1 MAVPVKKSR
10 KPAPPVKYLL
20 SGDRKLQRLS
30 LKKIS
35 DPTKTKPRAR
45 TTRGKPAADET
56 PGSPTPPKPIAG
68 RLVIVGTVCL
78 FAAAALLAA
87 RQPPPSPLRGSGGAG
102 APPEAHVLSQPSG
115 MTANSDP
122 NTTAT
127 AGLKRSSTSAARP
140 TPASFSIERTSA
152 SVPVKTA
159 RTAKA
164 ATSGS
169 AASTTAVPESTAP
182 VKSPASLTVEGC
194 LESDGP
200 TYRLKNTTGLDAPK
214 ARTWRTGFLM
224 KRSSTIGLVDTTG
237 RLRLQDHIGKRVA
250 ATGSVVDREMRA
262 TTLREVAGSC
272 R

>member
-1 MAVPVKKSR
+1 MAVPVKKSK

-35 DPTKTKPRAR
+35 DPAKTKPRAR
-45 TTRGKPAADET
+45 TTRGKPATHEK
-56 PGSPTPPKPIAG
+56 PGSSTPPKPIAG
-68 RLVIVGTVCL
+68 RLVVVGAVCL

-87 RQPPPSPLRGSGGAG
+87 SKPSPSPLRGSDAAG
-102 APPEAHVLSQPSG
+102 APQEVQPLLQPARL
-115 MTANSDP
+115 TASADT

-127 AGLKRSSTSAARP
+127 AGPKRPSTSAAARP
-140 TPASFSIERTSA
+140 TPTSFSIERTSA
-152 SVPVKTA
+152 SAPAKTT

-164 ATSGS
+164 ATSSS
-169 AASTTAVPESTAP
+169 AAPTTPVSESTAP
-182 VKSPASLTVEGC
+182 VKSPAGLTVEGC
-194 LESDGP
+194 LESDGA

-224 KRSSTIGLVDTTG
+224 KRSSTIGLVDATG
-237 RLRLQDHIGKRVA
+237 RLRLQDHIGRRVA
-250 ATGSVVDREMRA
+250 ATGTVVDREMQA
-262 TTLREVAGSC
+262 TTLREVGSC